1 MAEQNETEQDDTLTP
16 EDVAR
21 LAGQMFSA
29 EVDKVTAP
37 GGRSRESLRVHF
49 ANRTMVATQRSYPGR
64 MRMEVEVLR
73 RLSGRG
79 APVPRFL
86 GGTEKVFFQADVGS
100 RRLSGEMASAKAD
113 QQLKV
118 ARRAVESLLEIHQAG
133 HDAGLAEIVPG
144 LGEREDWVRGFVGT
158 VNPSSGKYGIAI
170 PDLDHDALVARLHVP
185 ATTFIKWDA
194 RPGNAAVGKN
204 DRVFWF
210 DWEHCGKRQGMED
223 FAWMAGDEFFPPGAE
238 AVLSPL
244 TDLLPADGRDEN
256 LDYLIHFIT
265 FHIVQRLT
273 IIHRRFR
280 KHGWVNAK
288 KAMRYDK
295 IGTDPDLA
303 IRLCDHG
310 ADWAAR
316 AALTRPMVGWFN
328 ACSEAIA
335 AMPKE

>member
-1 MAEQNETEQDDTLTP
+1 MAEQDDRLAP
-16 EDVAR
+16 EEVAL
-21 LAGQMFSA
+21 LAGQMFGA

-49 ANRTMVATQRSYPGR
+49 PKRTMVATQRSYPGR

-100 RRLSGEMASAKAD
+100 RRLSGEMAAGKAD
-113 QQLKV
+113 QQAKV

-133 HDAGLAEIVPG
+133 RDAGLAEIVPG
-144 LGEREDWVRGFVGT
+144 LGEREDWVKGFVGT
-158 VNPSSGKYGIAI
+158 AITSSEKFGIDV
-170 PDLDHDALVARLHVP
+170 PDLDHSALVARLHVP
-185 ATTFIKWDA
+185 AKVFIKWDA

-210 DWEHCGKRQGMED
+210 DWEHCGKRHGMED
-223 FAWMAGDEFFPPGAE
+223 FAWMAGDEFWPLGAE
-238 AVLSPL
+238 AVLAPL
-244 TDLLPADGRDEN
+244 AESLPEAGRDDN

-273 IIHRRFR
+273 IIHRRHR
-280 KHGWVNAK
+280 KYGWVNAD

-316 AALTRPMVGWFN
+316 AALTRPMVAWFN
-328 ACSEAIA
+328 ACGAAIA
-335 AMPKE
+335 AMPRE